1 MKRTKLKDKE
11 VNPFK
16 TILFGFLGYVII
28 GVALISL
35 PFAQKIPVGFV
46 DNLFNVVSAMS
57 TTGLT
62 TGSLSDMYTPFGK
75 IILLGLIQLGA
86 IGYMTLTSFLIL
98 STSKKISTHR
108 VKILSAEFSM
118 PENFD
123 LKHFI
128 SNIIIYTIIVEFI
141 GTVLLCIE
149 FSKLGLQKPL
159 WSAIFHCVS
168 AFSTAGFS
176 ILC

>member
-118 PENFD
+118 PENF
-123 LKHFI
+123 LHFRVSETEI
-128 SNIIIYTIIVEFI
+128 QAVRKCMHCPEFQAEGKEKSPESLGI
-141 GTVLLCIE
+141 TGVQD
-149 FSKLGLQKPL
+149 FSF
-159 WSAIFHCVS
+159 WF
-168 AFSTAGFS
+168 
-176 ILC
+176 

>member
-1 MKRTKLKDKE
+1 MKSMKRTKLKDKE

-123 LKHFI
+123 LKNWDCKNLCGLLFFIVYQHF
-128 SNIIIYTIIVEFI
+128 
-141 GTVLLCIE
+141 
-149 FSKLGLQKPL
+149 PL
-159 WSAIFHCVS
+159 PDSASMLMVF
-168 AFSTAGFS
+168 AGFKMMYQ
-176 ILC
+176 

>member
-98 STSKKISTHR
+98 STSKKFLHT
-108 VKILSAEFSM
+108 E
-118 PENFD
+118 
-123 LKHFI
+123 
-128 SNIIIYTIIVEFI
+128 
-141 GTVLLCIE
+141 
-149 FSKLGLQKPL
+149 
-159 WSAIFHCVS
+159 
-168 AFSTAGFS
+168 
-176 ILC
+176 